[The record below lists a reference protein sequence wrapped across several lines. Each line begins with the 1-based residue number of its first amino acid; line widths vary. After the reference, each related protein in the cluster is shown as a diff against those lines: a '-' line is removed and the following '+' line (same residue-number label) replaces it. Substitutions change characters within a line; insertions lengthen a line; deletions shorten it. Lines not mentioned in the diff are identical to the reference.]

1 MEDRLKSIT
10 INASNAFG
18 IGQLD
23 CSFSLN
29 KNRCIAIYA
38 PNGTCKTS
46 LRKAL
51 EAWSKNE
58 PIKDNFFPERDSS
71 FEIAANPPEELGRAN
86 VFCFRSMGDLAS
98 ARFFDDRLLA
108 SPGLKEQYIQD
119 KESHDAELRLL
130 LATLRKELASGAS
143 FPKDAEMAPFIA
155 ELTGFDDIGRALT
168 ALVDRADSMDEPL
181 FVTKYKLGDVIS
193 KSVEKALS
201 KPGVKETLADY
212 ARVRGEVLEKSVY
225 FGDGFD
231 YLAASSLADE
241 LGKSGFFNARHALLL
256 HSRDDAGTKAITSLE
271 EYREV
276 IDAEVERAN
285 SAPVVIEHFKI
296 ADEKLGKAQTIK
308 RFKEIISSDQEVAS
322 AVGDPQAM
330 KLSFLV
336 HAVQLHREEVTQ
348 YLGARESYFERMGA
362 FQKKLAEEQSGWDFA
377 VQLFRS
383 RFRLPITPYV
393 KNRASVVLGD
403 SEPIIAF
410 KYQNRD
416 VNNDLLIENLSEGE
430 KKALYMLSVIFEI
443 ERSKRLPGAKL
454 FVFDDVV
461 DSFDYINKYA
471 FIEYLRDF
479 VSGTDAYAV
488 LLTHNFDFFRTVTS
502 RLGADFSRDNCLLAE
517 KDGQGVV
524 SLKKVDFI
532 KQNPLR
538 RWKAA
543 LCDDLP
549 KGDVKKIASIA
560 MVRELVEMREG
571 DKSERYG
578 KLSSVLHGRD
588 DAGTV
593 TFDDLDDCFE
603 EYLGVGSFAGDFR
616 NIQKVLMEECGKI
629 VNRGGRLELEE
640 KIVLAIGI
648 RVIVEHCL
656 LSCYDRNN
664 IERPSVNT
672 LGRLISSFKKDC
684 PVDYSRYAECVE
696 QAALIVPENIHA
708 NAFMYEPLIDIGSHR
723 FIGLYKDCLN
733 L

>member
-1 MEDRLKSIT
+1 MKSIT

-18 IGQLD
+18 VGQLN
-23 CSFSLN
+23 CSFNVS
-29 KNRCIAIYA
+29 KKRCVAIYA

-58 PIKDNFFPERDSS
+58 SVRDNFFPDRNSS
-71 FEIAANPPEELGRAN
+71 FEVAANPPEDLHRSN

-108 SPGLKEQYIQD
+108 SPELKEQYIQD

-130 LATLRKELASGAS
+130 LATLRREIASGPS
-143 FPKDAEMAPFIA
+143 YPRDTEMGTFIA
-155 ELTGFDDIGRALT
+155 ELTGFDDMGKALAALAERAAST
-168 ALVDRADSMDEPL
+168 DEPL

-193 KSVEKALS
+193 KSVEKVLS
-201 KPGVKETLADY
+201 KPGVKEALADY

-225 FGDGFD
+225 FGNGFD

-241 LGKSGFFNARHALLL
+241 LGKSGFFNAKHALLL
-256 HSRDDAGTKAITSLE
+256 HDRNGVSTKTVASLE
-271 EYREV
+271 EYRKV

-285 SAPVVIEHFKI
+285 STPVVIEHFKI
-296 ADEKLGKAQTIK
+296 ADEKLGKAQAIK
-308 RFKEIISSDQEVAS
+308 KFKEVISSDQEIAS
-322 AVGDPQAM
+322 AVENPQAV
-330 KLSFLV
+330 KLSFLI
-336 HAVQLHREEVTQ
+336 HAVRLHREEVEQ
-348 YLGARESYFERMGA
+348 YLSARESYFERMGA
-362 FQKKLAEEQSGWDFA
+362 FQKKLAGEQSGWDFA
-377 VQLFRS
+377 IQLFRS
-383 RFRLPITPYV
+383 RFRVPVTPYV
-393 KNRASVVLGD
+393 KNRASVVLGID
-403 SEPIIAF
+403 EPIIAF
-410 KYQNRD
+410 KYQNREVD
-416 VNNDLLIENLSEGE
+416 NDLLIENLSEGE

-443 ERSKRLPGAKL
+443 ERSKRLSGAKL

-479 VSGTDAYAV
+479 VSGADTYAI

-517 KDGQGVV
+517 KDGQGVI
-524 SLKKVDFI
+524 SLKKVDYI
-532 KQNPLR
+532 RHNPLR

-543 LCDDLP
+543 LCDDAL
-549 KGDVKKIASIA
+549 KDDVKKIASIA

-571 DKSERYG
+571 DKSEHYS
-578 KLSSVLHGRD
+578 KLSSVLHGRG
-588 DAGTV
+588 DAGAV
-593 TFDDLDDCFE
+593 TFDDLDSCFE
-603 EYLGVGSFAGDFR
+603 DYLGVGGFAGDLR
-616 NIQKVLMEECGKI
+616 NIQEVLMGECREIANK
-629 VNRGGRLELEE
+629 GGRLELEE

-648 RVIVEHCL
+648 RVIVEQRL
-656 LSCYDRNN
+656 LSCYDRNS

-672 LGRLISSFKKDC
+672 LGGLISSFKKDC
-684 PVDYSRYAECVE
+684 PADYSRYAEHVE

-708 NAFMYEPLIDIGSHR
+708 NAFMYEPLIDIGSNR
-723 FIGLYKDCLN
+723 FIDLYKGCFN